1 MDIALSFSRYCETL
15 VSRYSSLT
23 EHLSGEEED
32 VVVLTFAQLDEIV
45 DILPPSARRYA
56 AWWANSSNSAHQ
68 SKYWLDAGRRAKPE
82 IAEERVRFS
91 RTRALG
97 DTDDSARPPRAA
109 GRKRSP
115 ARREEDAV
123 RTRKPVDLVPTGEV
137 ARATLI
143 YEWMSAGEIALGGEK
158 LDMPLLQGRPGVFRF
173 RIRSTSGSVSSYVGE
188 TENLA
193 SQMNHFRHPSPSQLT
208 NIRLNE
214 ILSKTL
220 SAGGAAHLEVTVAG
234 LMSGEALDL
243 SQRSARILIENAA
256 LYDLHRR
263 GDVVEDH

>member
-1 MDIALSFSRYCETL
+1 M
-15 VSRYSSLT
+15 SRYSSLT

-32 VVVLTFAQLDEIV
+32 VVTLTFAQLDEIV
-45 DILPPSARRYA
+45 DILPPSARKYA

-82 IAEERVRFS
+82 IAEERIRFS
-91 RTRALG
+91 RTQDLG
-97 DTDDSARPPRAA
+97 NTNDSAKPPSAA
-109 GRKRSP
+109 GKKRSP

-123 RTRKPVDLVPTGEV
+123 RTRKPMELVPTGDV
-137 ARATLI
+137 ARGTLI
-143 YEWMSAGEIALGGEK
+143 FEWMSAGEIVLRGEK

-173 RIRSTSGSVSSYVGE
+173 KIRSTSGFVSSYVAE

-220 SAGGAAHLEVTVAG
+220 SAGGAAHLEVVVAG

-243 SQRSARILIENAA
+243 SQRSARILIESAA
-256 LYDLHRR
+256 LCELLRQ